1 MSKVN
6 IVRLRTEYK
15 ENPLGIDVRTPR
27 LSWNLESEVRGQR
40 QTAYRVL
47 AASSHEALA
56 ADRGDLWDS
65 GRVESEDCLHVE
77 YAGVALTSRQDCFWK
92 VRIWDMDGAAS
103 AWSDP
108 ACWTMGLL
116 DATDWRARWIG
127 HDLPPRRVPDASPE
141 MTFDGCAW
149 VSDPREEIVHPAR
162 DSVFGFRGAIGLRN
176 VAIRS
181 ARALVSS
188 GHQFTLFVNGV
199 EAGQSDGR
207 SWAFRR
213 GSRIDLTPFVK
224 NGDNTVAL
232 RVTYPMGALG
242 VIGKFEVD
250 YADGVTDT
258 FCVDTEWTCCE
269 NPPARFEQ
277 PDFDASASP
286 KAREV
291 AKAHE
296 GAWGPLGNGILDVPA
311 PSLLRK
317 EFHAPRAIV
326 RATAYASALGIYELR
341 LNGQRVGDDLLTPGW
356 SDYHKR
362 VYYQTYDVTALLHE
376 GPNAIGALLGHGWY
390 SGYAGWGMELGK
402 HYATPHPRALVQV
415 EIQYDDGTTETIAS
429 DATWKGSSGPILCSD
444 LYMGETCDLRK
455 EMPGWDKPGFDA
467 QSWRPVAVDATAPSI
482 AVQAYPGVQVHRIM
496 ELPARTIAEPKPGV
510 FVFDIGQNIVGWA
523 RVRLRGGERGRK
535 ITLRF
540 AEALNPDGTIY
551 VENLRGAR
559 ATDELW
565 LNSDPD
571 IAWEPKLTFHGFRY
585 VEVTGCPG
593 TPPLDAV
600 IGVVVHS
607 DTPLTGEFWCSDPI
621 VNQLHHNIQWGQR
634 GNFLEVPT
642 DCPQRDERLGWMG
655 DAQVFCRTASF
666 NMDTAAFFTKW
677 MQDVEDSQSSEGGF
691 ADVAP
696 RVVVPYDAAPA
707 WGDAGV
713 IVPWT
718 IYQCYGDTRIVARH
732 YDAMARWMDY
742 QLGGSKDLIRTDR
755 LNSGYGDWLSID
767 AVTPQDLIATAYFAY
782 DARLMAKMADTIG
795 KADDAAKYAKW
806 FEDIKAAFIRTYVG
820 EDGKIAGGTQTAY
833 VLALQFDLLPQELR
847 AKAVDHLVADIE
859 ARNGHLSTGFVGCSC
874 IPFALSENGRL
885 DVAYRLLANT
895 TFPSWCYAVC
905 HGATTIWER
914 WDGWTAENGFQNPDM
929 NSFNHYAYGAIGEWL
944 HRVVAG
950 IDLEAP
956 GYKRIRVHPRP
967 GGAITS
973 ARATLRS
980 SYGVIATEWKYDNG
994 RFLLDV
1000 TIPCNTKATVHVPTS
1015 SEDSVTVDGSPLVQ
1029 ASNVEKIGRERD
1041 GLLVGIGSGN
1051 YRFEAMCKYPP
1062 A

>member
-317 EFHAPRAIV
+317 EF
-326 RATAYASALGIYELR
+326 
-341 LNGQRVGDDLLTPGW
+341 
-356 SDYHKR
+356 
-362 VYYQTYDVTALLHE
+362 
-376 GPNAIGALLGHGWY
+376 
-390 SGYAGWGMELGK
+390 
-402 HYATPHPRALVQV
+402 
-415 EIQYDDGTTETIAS
+415 
-429 DATWKGSSGPILCSD
+429 
-444 LYMGETCDLRK
+444 
-455 EMPGWDKPGFDA
+455 
-467 QSWRPVAVDATAPSI
+467 
-482 AVQAYPGVQVHRIM
+482 
-496 ELPARTIAEPKPGV
+496 
-510 FVFDIGQNIVGWA
+510 
-523 RVRLRGGERGRK
+523 
-535 ITLRF
+535 
-540 AEALNPDGTIY
+540 
-551 VENLRGAR
+551 
-559 ATDELW
+559 
-565 LNSDPD
+565 
-571 IAWEPKLTFHGFRY
+571 
-585 VEVTGCPG
+585 
-593 TPPLDAV
+593 
-600 IGVVVHS
+600 
-607 DTPLTGEFWCSDPI
+607 
-621 VNQLHHNIQWGQR
+621 
-634 GNFLEVPT
+634 
-642 DCPQRDERLGWMG
+642 
-655 DAQVFCRTASF
+655 
-666 NMDTAAFFTKW
+666 
-677 MQDVEDSQSSEGGF
+677 
-691 ADVAP
+691 
-696 RVVVPYDAAPA
+696 
-707 WGDAGV
+707 
-713 IVPWT
+713 
-718 IYQCYGDTRIVARH
+718 
-732 YDAMARWMDY
+732 
-742 QLGGSKDLIRTDR
+742 
-755 LNSGYGDWLSID
+755 
-767 AVTPQDLIATAYFAY
+767 
-782 DARLMAKMADTIG
+782 
-795 KADDAAKYAKW
+795 
-806 FEDIKAAFIRTYVG
+806 
-820 EDGKIAGGTQTAY
+820 
-833 VLALQFDLLPQELR
+833 
-847 AKAVDHLVADIE
+847 
-859 ARNGHLSTGFVGCSC
+859 
-874 IPFALSENGRL
+874 
-885 DVAYRLLANT
+885 
-895 TFPSWCYAVC
+895 
-905 HGATTIWER
+905 
-914 WDGWTAENGFQNPDM
+914 
-929 NSFNHYAYGAIGEWL
+929 
-944 HRVVAG
+944 
-950 IDLEAP
+950 
-956 GYKRIRVHPRP
+956 
-967 GGAITS
+967 
-973 ARATLRS
+973 
-980 SYGVIATEWKYDNG
+980 
-994 RFLLDV
+994 
-1000 TIPCNTKATVHVPTS
+1000 
-1015 SEDSVTVDGSPLVQ
+1015 
-1029 ASNVEKIGRERD
+1029 
-1041 GLLVGIGSGN
+1041 
-1051 YRFEAMCKYPP
+1051 
-1062 A
+1062 